1 MPHSVEKTL
10 MFCKACREQKKKK
23 QRDLQKFWK
32 YSYVSWD
39 AFVTGEDYTSLWRVV
54 YATIAGFGSWSPT
67 HRYPDG

>member
-39 AFVTGEDYTSLWRVV
+39 AFVTGEDYTSL
-54 YATIAGFGSWSPT
+54 
-67 HRYPDG
+67 